1 MKTTLQLT
9 DLAEGTATKIMLGET
24 AVLLIRDG
32 NSVRAFGAKCPHAG
46 APLEGGAICNG
57 RLICPWHKATFQIED
72 GALLEPPAL
81 DGLTRYPVS
90 IDQDSVT
97 ISSRALPAP
106 RPAKATHDRV
116 AAIIGSGAA
125 GAAAA
130 SALRFG
136 GFDGQV
142 LLIGNEAEQP
152 YDRTALS
159 KFVVAGEMKP
169 EEVPPLREGN
179 DWDGLDVRRLA
190 TTVSRLD
197 AATRRITLADGSLL
211 TYDTALLATGGIPK
225 RPFLPGISLPG
236 IYTLRSLPDAA
247 AILAAAQFGQ
257 TLVIIGSS
265 FIGLEVAC
273 GLRRRGIGVT
283 VVSPEAIPFERQF
296 GAEIGAQF
304 RRIHEANGVTFCLE
318 TEVTALEGRDQVHRV
333 VLKDGRRLETDGV
346 IIGTGVTPATDF
358 VEGVQKAED
367 GGIFVDAAMR
377 AADRLFVAGDCA
389 RFPYQGQ
396 TVRIEHWRVAQQHA
410 RVAALGMMGVQ
421 ARYEG
426 VPFFWTYHYGKRIEY
441 LGHAKKWDGLH
452 IDGQLDA
459 MDFIAF
465 QVAQGRVAGIIACGR
480 ETATARLIDPM
491 RAGLSL
497 AEARAIASQ

>member
-1 MKTTLQLT
+1 MKTTLQFTELT
-9 DLAEGTATKIMLGET
+9 EGTATKIMLGDT

-32 NSVRAFGAKCPHAG
+32 NTVRAFGAKCPHAG
-46 APLEGGAICNG
+46 APLEEGAICNG
-57 RLICPWHKATFQIED
+57 RLICPWHKGTFQVED

-90 IDQDSVT
+90 IGGGSVT
-97 ISSRALPAP
+97 VSSHALPAR
-106 RPAKATHDRV
+106 RPAKAMHHRV

-136 GFDGQV
+136 GFDGQL
-142 LLIGNEAEQP
+142 LLIGDEAEQP

-179 DWDGLDVRRLA
+179 DWDEFDVRRLA

-197 AATRRITLADGSLL
+197 AATRRITLADGSSLK
-211 TYDTALLATGGIPK
+211 YDTALLATGGIPK
-225 RPFLPGISLPG
+225 HPCLPGISLSG
-236 IYTLRSLPDAA
+236 IYTLRSLRDAA
-247 AILAAAQFGQ
+247 AVLEAAHFGQ
-257 TLVIIGSS
+257 TLVIMGSS

-273 GLRRRGIGVT
+273 GLRKRGIGVT

-304 RRIHEANGVTFCLE
+304 RRMHEAKGVTFCLE
-318 TEVTALEGRDQVHRV
+318 AEVVALEGQDRV
-333 VLKDGRRLETDGV
+333 QRVALKDGRRLDTSGV
-346 IIGTGVTPATDF
+346 IIGIGVTPATDF
-358 VEGVQKAED
+358 VEGVQKSDD
-367 GGIFVDAAMR
+367 GGILVDAAMR
-377 AADRLFVAGDCA
+377 AAEGLFVAGDCV
-389 RFPYQGQ
+389 RFPHQGK

-426 VPFFWTYHYGKRIEY
+426 VPFFWTYHYGQRIEY
-441 LGHAKKWDGLH
+441 LGHADKWDGLH
-452 IDGQLDA
+452 IDGRLDI

-465 QVAQGRVAGIIACGR
+465 QVAEERVAAIIACGR
-480 ETATARLIDPM
+480 EMATARLIEPM

-497 AEARAIASQ
+497 AEARAIANG

>member
-1 MKTTLQLT
+1 
-9 DLAEGTATKIMLGET
+9 
-24 AVLLIRDG
+24 
-32 NSVRAFGAKCPHAG
+32 
-46 APLEGGAICNG
+46 
-57 RLICPWHKATFQIED
+57 
-72 GALLEPPAL
+72 
-81 DGLTRYPVS
+81 
-90 IDQDSVT
+90 
-97 ISSRALPAP
+97 
-106 RPAKATHDRV
+106 
-116 AAIIGSGAA
+116 
-125 GAAAA
+125 
-130 SALRFG
+130 
-136 GFDGQV
+136 
-142 LLIGNEAEQP
+142 LIGNEAEQP
-152 YDRTALS
+152 YDRTVLS

-179 DWDGLDVRRLA
+179 DWEGLDVRRLA

-197 AATRRITLADGSLL
+197 AATRQITLADGSLL

-225 RPFLPGISLPG
+225 RPSLPSISLPG

-247 AILAAAQFGQ
+247 AILEGAQFGQ
-257 TLVIIGSS
+257 TFVIMGSS

-273 GLRRRGIGVT
+273 GLRKRGIGVT

-304 RRIHEANGVTFCLE
+304 RRMHEANGVTFCLE
-318 TEVTALEGRDQVHRV
+318 AEVTALEGEDQVRRV
-333 VLKDGRRLETDGV
+333 VLKDGRRLDIDGV

-367 GGIFVDAAMR
+367 GSILVDAAMR
-377 AADRLFVAGDCA
+377 AADGLFVAGDCA
-389 RFPYQGQ
+389 RFPYQGK

-410 RVAALGMMGVQ
+410 RVAALGMMDME
-421 ARYEG
+421 ARYDG

-441 LGHAKKWDGLH
+441 LGHAEKWDGLH

-465 QVAQGRVAGIIACGR
+465 QVAKERVAGIIACGR
-480 ETATARLIDPM
+480 EMATAALIEPM
-491 RAGLSL
+491 RAGLNL

>member
-9 DLAEGTATKIMLGET
+9 GLTERTATKIMLGDT
-24 AVLLIRDG
+24 AVLLNRDG
-32 NSVRAFGAKCPHAG
+32 DAVRAFGAKCPHAG
-46 APLEGGAICNG
+46 APLEEGAICNG
-57 RLICPWHKATFQIED
+57 RLICPWHKGTFQIED

-90 IDQDSVT
+90 VKQGSVT
-97 ISSRALPAP
+97 ISSHALPAP

-142 LLIGNEAEQP
+142 LLIGDEAAQP
-152 YDRTALS
+152 YDRTVLS
-159 KFVVAGEMKP
+159 KFDVAGEMKP

-179 DWDGLDVRRLA
+179 NWDELDVQRVA

-197 AATRRITLADGSLL
+197 AATQRITLADGSSL

-225 RPFLPGISLPG
+225 CPSLLGISMPG
-236 IYTLRSLPDAA
+236 IYTLRRLPDAA

-257 TLVIIGSS
+257 TLVIMGGS
-265 FIGLEVAC
+265 FIGLEIAC
-273 GLRRRGIGVT
+273 GLRKRGIGVT
-283 VVSPEAIPFERQF
+283 IVSPEAIPFERQF
-296 GAEIGAQF
+296 GAEIGTQF
-304 RRIHEANGVTFCLE
+304 RRMHEANGVTFCLE
-318 TEVTALEGRDQVHRV
+318 AEVSALEGQGRVQRV
-333 VLKDGRRLETDGV
+333 VLKDGRRLDTDCV

-367 GGIFVDAAMR
+367 GGILVDAAMR
-377 AADRLFVAGDCA
+377 AADGLFVAGDCA
-389 RFPYQGQ
+389 RFPHQGQ

-410 RVAALGMMGVQ
+410 RVAVLGMMGVQ

-441 LGHAKKWDGLH
+441 LGHAEKWDGLH

-465 QVAQGRVAGIIACGR
+465 QVAEDRVAAIIACGR
-480 ETATARLIDPM
+480 ETATAGLIEPM

-497 AEARAIASQ
+497 AEARAIASR